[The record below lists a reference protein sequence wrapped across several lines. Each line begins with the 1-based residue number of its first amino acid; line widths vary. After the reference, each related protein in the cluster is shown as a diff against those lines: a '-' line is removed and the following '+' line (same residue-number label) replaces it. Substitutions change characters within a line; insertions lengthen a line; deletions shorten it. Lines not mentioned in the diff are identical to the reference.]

1 MAGAT
6 LVARVA
12 PPALLGSG
20 RARRLVER
28 NLMVYRRTWLIIFS
42 GFFEP
47 FFYLLSI
54 GVGVGALV
62 GHVVGPGGQAVD
74 YRAFVAPALLASSAM
89 NGAIYDSTMNV
100 FFKLKYA
107 KTYDA
112 VLATPVGVGDVA
124 VGEITWAL
132 LRGLLY
138 SATFLVIMAA
148 LGDVNSWWAIFA
160 LPAAGLIGFGFAAV
174 GMAFTSFMRSWQDFD
189 FVQLAI
195 LPLFLFSTTFYPL
208 SVYPRW
214 LQLVVECTPLFHGV
228 TLVRSLTTG
237 FVGFGLLW
245 DAAYL
250 GIMGLIGLV
259 LTSRRLE
266 RLLLT

>member
-1 MAGAT
+1 MASAT

-12 PPALLGSG
+12 PPVLLGTG

-62 GHVVGPGGQAVD
+62 GHVVGPGGKPVD
-74 YRAFVAPALLASSAM
+74 YRAFVAPALLAASAM

-138 SATFLVIMAA
+138 SATFLIIMAA
-148 LGDVNSWWAIFA
+148 LGDVKSWWGVFA

-208 SVYPRW
+208 STYPRW

-228 TLVRSLTTG
+228 TLIRSLTTG
-237 FVGFGLLW
+237 YVSPRLLW

-250 GIMGLIGLV
+250 FAMGLIGLS
-259 LTSRRLE
+259 LSTRRLE